1 MAVGHHAIVEMLAR
15 SLGPGNV
22 DLRLND
28 GKTALMLACK
38 NGFAEVAAELL
49 NFGADPNLQES
60 NDADGFSAI
69 MHAALYGHHECIAV
83 VLRHVK
89 KKVVEVEADLLQRVS
104 LHSNKRGSLAPA
116 VQTRNKNGDTA
127 LHLASLFGQRKVVQL
142 LLRERA
148 DVNAL
153 NEKGETALHNASKN
167 SHAQVACAL
176 MTGGAEVNTQD
187 RDHGYA
193 ALHYCCISNGGK
205 DVADA
210 LMEVGA
216 EVDLVGMDGNTPL
229 HLACMSGNHGVVDAM
244 MKRKARSCHR
254 SMSLHSSAT
263 MLCPLY
269 AQAAFK
275 AAVAVRNKSGE
286 FPFNAA
292 AKAGHN
298 NVKEKLQPI
307 RHTLESH
314 LTRIDSVQQF
324 KKARAFVRDY
334 SVQRLKHELSAPP
347 HPESHSPSPCGGVT
361 LAPARVPVA
370 PGFVDPKTNRLTTT
384 LAPVNVFALVGAGH
398 PKFQANKDDNEALKK
413 ANPAYAE
420 QFMVARNMPA
430 NDASWNSDDPAHV
443 GKASMSKRHRYD
455 GCASNKRR
463 SQMLK
468 P

>member
-69 MHAALYGHHECIAV
+69 MHAALYGHDECIAV

-89 KKVVEVEADLLQRVS
+89 KKVVEVEADLPQRVS

-116 VQTRNKNGDTA
+116 VQTTNKNGDTA

-244 MKRKARSCHR
+244 MKRKARSCNR

-263 MLCPLY
+263 MLCPFCTRRPRSKLPSRC
-269 AQAAFK
+269 ATRP
-275 AAVAVRNKSGE
+275 VN
-286 FPFNAA
+286 FPSMPRPRR
-292 AKAGHN
+292 GTTTS
-298 NVKEKLQPI
+298 
-307 RHTLESH
+307 RRSC
-314 LTRIDSVQQF
+314 
-324 KKARAFVRDY
+324 
-334 SVQRLKHELSAPP
+334 
-347 HPESHSPSPCGGVT
+347 SPSAILWSRTWPASI
-361 LAPARVPVA
+361 LSSSSRRRAPSSGITACS
-370 PGFVDPKTNRLTTT
+370 
-384 LAPVNVFALVGAGH
+384 
-398 PKFQANKDDNEALKK
+398 
-413 ANPAYAE
+413 
-420 QFMVARNMPA
+420 
-430 NDASWNSDDPAHV
+430 ASST
-443 GKASMSKRHRYD
+443 S
-455 GCASNKRR
+455 
-463 SQMLK
+463 
-468 P
+468 